1 MKTFTSLS
9 TINKDFSRIWI
20 IEADAKREGLYKMG
34 QIQLITG
41 QKPRK
46 FSKYFG
52 KCNQA
57 TILELSKNMIEVI

>member
-1 MKTFTSLS
+1 MKVCRKKILKKHRD
-9 TINKDFSRIWI
+9 NMKKHAVVD
-20 IEADAKREGLYKMG
+20 EKG
-34 QIQLITG
+34 ITG